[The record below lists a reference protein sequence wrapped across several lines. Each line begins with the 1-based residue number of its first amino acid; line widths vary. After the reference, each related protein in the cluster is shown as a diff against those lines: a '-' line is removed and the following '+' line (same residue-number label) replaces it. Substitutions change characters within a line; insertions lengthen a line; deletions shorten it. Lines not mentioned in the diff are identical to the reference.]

1 MLKIKILCILILL
14 GGTLASAQSA
24 MEVVRIPNDN
34 IQINTENLEKLK
46 NRISQP
52 DSILNIYVKDAGY
65 QWISYQMKVNL
76 KTHDQE
82 LAFQCF
88 FVNRIDSLIYLNLHK
103 SGIELARLVLTPDS
117 LIYVNKLN
125 KEYYRGDYGFL
136 NAVFGLPLDFQM
148 IQALLNACDFPHF
161 DAIRY
166 QMEADG
172 NWRYISPLRMRQ
184 DQTCSLMQEID
195 IQPFTQHIVKN
206 DITDLKSLHDVVIRY
221 DDYAPVEEGDS
232 SYMSFNKLIV
242 EIGDENVLLQA
253 DLKNIRLD
261 IPGPTSI
268 KIPDTFSEIELK

>member
-1 MLKIKILCILILL
+1 MLFLL

-117 LIYVNKLN
+117 LIYVNTLS

-136 NAVFGLPLDFQM
+136 CAVLDLPMDFQM

-161 DAIRY
+161 NPIRY

-195 IQPFTQHIVKN
+195 IQPFTQHIVNN

-221 DDYAPVEEGDS
+221 DDYGPVTEGDS
-232 SYMSFNKLIV
+232 VHLSFYKMIV
-242 EIGDENVLLQA
+242 EIGDEDVLLQA
-253 DLKNIRLD
+253 DLKNVRLD
-261 IPGPTSI
+261 VPGPTSI

>member
-1 MLKIKILCILILL
+1 MLL

-24 MEVVRIPNDN
+24 MEVVRISNDN
-34 IQINTENLEKLK
+34 IQINTDNLKRLK
-46 NRISQP
+46 DGVSQP

-76 KTHDQE
+76 KKDDQE

-117 LIYVNKLN
+117 LIYVNKLS

-136 NAVFGLPLDFQM
+136 YAVLDLPLDFQM

-161 DAIRY
+161 NPIRY

-221 DDYAPVEEGDS
+221 DDYGPVTEGDS
-232 SYMSFNKLIV
+232 THLSFYKMIV
-242 EIGDENVLLQA
+242 EIGDEKAFLQA
-253 DLKNIRLD
+253 DLKNVRLD
-261 IPGPTSI
+261 VPGPTSI